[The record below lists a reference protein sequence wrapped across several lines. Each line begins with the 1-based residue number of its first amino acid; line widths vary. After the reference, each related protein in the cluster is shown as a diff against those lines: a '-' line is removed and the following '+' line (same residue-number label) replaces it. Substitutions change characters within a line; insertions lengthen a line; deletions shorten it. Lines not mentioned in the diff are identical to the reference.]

1 MGIVGPREM
10 GTFVRQLLAAA
21 LVITVLAHA
30 FCVEGQVC
38 MLAKIYRPFIQMCAD
53 SALAL
58 LTVFLQDALEE
69 CNLYRFWLELL
80 F

>member
-1 MGIVGPREM
+1 VGIVGPREV

-30 FCVEGQVC
+30 FCVEGQVR
-38 MLAKIYRPFIQMCAD
+38 MLAKVDRPFILERAD

-58 LTVFLQDALEE
+58 LTVFL
-69 CNLYRFWLELL
+69 
-80 F
+80 